1 MKIKQLRSLILG
13 LILITSFTGYN
24 QCLNVNGSIDQ
35 YTAPPNGTNGWIN
48 NNLTNWKVSHGTP
61 TYNSSL
67 GNLWMWS
74 YGNFLGTIAQG
85 EGVYTD
91 YNFIA
96 GTTYSI
102 CYDILLSPTSNP
114 NSTFRSA
121 ITSGLFP
128 LVIASGTIPAIAP
141 NLQQQVSN
149 LTWTTS
155 GTWAAITE
163 TIVANN
169 NYSQLWFY
177 PYLVQNVNSPALQAA
192 CTIDNVCIKI
202 IPPIVTATQPNISLC
217 CSDGPIT
224 LGYEWMPTGNVYWT
238 NNYFTPVHGYPAG
251 INAQIGGAFTN
262 LPPCGIVTETVL
274 IPSNTV
280 KFNGYKVYKFDPCGC
295 SPGVYPI
302 EYTFTDSASGL
313 SSSATMNITVEG
325 PTISFPTMTIDLCTA
340 TGPVAINPLT
350 NGVNCTVTGQHVSLN
365 QFNPVSAGVGTHTIQ
380 ITCETASGCPNTITG
395 TIIVEE
401 NAKWHNTSSKAIAFA
416 NQGDSGNDIYTDK
429 QGYVYST
436 GHFYKGTVFEDQF
449 GNTIQLTT
457 NANTNTIKHSR
468 FYTVCYNSCG
478 ELQWVIYDRFES
490 SSHLSSGFGVGKS
503 NDELFV
509 GLNYGPKA
517 LFRTKYPDGTIYDF
531 PINASGTSSAI
542 GNVCILGIDGPNT
555 NTFGRVNG
563 LDDDLTKHKGTALDL
578 KGLSQNG
585 SHELFVCGASD
596 IDNNFIPKV
605 FYSKIKYTALT
616 NQFSVVWEKKS
627 LDESQKHIANDLKW
641 DRTSSTLCI
650 TGRFSEELS
659 LQSSSST
666 TSGVYTNAIQD
677 AFFATVNS
685 NGYLSILG
693 LKKLGIGNGQV
704 AEGTTLTS
712 SDNGYL
718 YIGGNYKGEASSP
731 FTTFGLPSAIS
742 TNNSNGMN
750 SFLFSYRWSTN
761 TPKFESIWNVNSHT
775 YLTGIDALDKEVV
788 FTGYYGEGIPSTS
801 LSTNIA
807 GYNSSSTLN
816 QIFVGQVDISNG
828 NWYQPEIVNST
839 LHLGSGNHRSTRAT
853 VGKNK
858 FAYLTGTYNG
868 KLSYFSG
875 NPASGMLNSTGSNA
889 LVYNAF
895 FMRQEL
901 STNQLR
907 STLVET
913 DTPDEENIFQSIQ
926 LENEKYELTVF
937 PNPASNITTVTIK
950 GLVSA
955 ELIDVELYNPI
966 GEIIYKRKVSAS
978 RFDIDVS
985 NYNRGIYIL
994 KVKLSDSV
1002 EVLRIVKS

>member
-1 MKIKQLRSLILG
+1 MKIKQLRALILG
-13 LILITSFTGYN
+13 LLLISSFTGYN
-24 QCLNVNGSIDQ
+24 QCLNVNDEIDI
-35 YTAPPNGTNGWIN
+35 YTAPPSPTNFWVN
-48 NNLTNWKVSHGTP
+48 NHLTNWKVSHGTP
-61 TYNSSL
+61 IYSAAGTSL
-67 GNLWMWS
+67 GLQSS
-74 YGNFLGTIAQG
+74 YTVATGNSYG

-96 GTTYSI
+96 GVTYLI
-102 CYDILLSPTSNP
+102 TYDIHTVSPGSQNTNNLLKTIMTNSLTPSFTG
-114 NSTFRSA
+114 NSTIPSVTSSYPVTTVSLNPSVIFPISMTA
-121 ITSGLFP
+121 TITPTGNF
-128 LVIASGTIPAIAP
+128 
-141 NLQQQVSN
+141 N
-149 LTWTTS
+149 
-155 GTWAAITE
+155 
-163 TIVANN
+163 
-169 NYSQLWFY
+169 QLWFY
-177 PYLVQNVNSPALQAA
+177 LHSGPNSSTPISQAT
-192 CTIDNVCIKI
+192 CTILNVCIKAL
-202 IPPIVTATQPNISLC
+202 PPTVIATEPSISLC

-224 LGYEWMPTGNVYWT
+224 FGTEWMPTGNVYWT
-238 NNYFTPVHGYPAG
+238 NDYFTPTDGYPAG
-251 INAQIGGAFTN
+251 INAQVGGEFIN
-262 LPPCGIVTETVL
+262 LPPCGVEIETIY
-274 IPSNTV
+274 IPSSTIKN
-280 KFNGYKVYKFDPCGC
+280 NGYKVYRFNPCECG
-295 SPGVYPI
+295 PGVYPI
-302 EYTFTDSASGL
+302 EYQYTNAATGL
-313 SSSATMNITVEG
+313 SSSATMNITVNDS
-325 PTISFPTMTIDLCTA
+325 PTVTFNTMTIDLCTA
-340 TGPVAINPLT
+340 TGPIVITPLT
-350 NGVNCTVTGQHVSLN
+350 NGVNCTITGQHVSLN

-380 ITCETASGCPNTITG
+380 ISCESASGCSTTITG

-449 GNTIQLTT
+449 GNTVQLTS
-457 NANTNTIKHSR
+457 NSIKHPR

-563 LDDDLTKHKGTALDL
+563 FDDDLTKHKGTALDL

-761 TPKFESIWNVNSHT
+761 TPKFESIWNVNSYT

-926 LENEKYELTVF
+926 LENEKYELTAF
-937 PNPASNITTVTIK
+937 PNPTSDIITVTIK
-950 GLVSA
+950 GA
-955 ELIDVELYNPI
+955 IAQELIAVELYNPLGQI
-966 GEIIYKRKVSAS
+966 VYKRNVTTE
-978 RFDIDVS
+978 RFNIDVS
-985 NYNRGIYIL
+985 NYKKGIYIL